1 MFFLPNAAFHTNY
14 LFWKPKNLTL
24 VAFWEM
30 RFLHHGL
37 TAEFEHIFWVQLGQ
51 IRFDQP
57 SQAVVKVDLN
67 NEYSNTVSFYSFPQD
82 IKSTCFVR
90 QLDWW
95 HFIIFTQFEFLL
107 METWPIFTY
116 DKIIIILK
124 NKKQFGEL
132 SKRILE
138 EERQVRSNTKLS
150 EL

>member
-1 MFFLPNAAFHTNY
+1 MTSFRIKLIERLYHINVLLAKYSISHTNSIFRK
-14 LFWKPKNLTL
+14 LKNLTS

-51 IRFDQP
+51 IGFDKP

-90 QLDWW
+90 QLD
-95 HFIIFTQFEFLL
+95 
-107 METWPIFTY
+107 
-116 DKIIIILK
+116 
-124 NKKQFGEL
+124 
-132 SKRILE
+132 
-138 EERQVRSNTKLS
+138 
-150 EL
+150 